1 MRFYCKSRKTFQK
14 DSSITHTKKLSM
26 KLQVW
31 KATIEQSKNEM
42 LILLEAEPGKEQE
55 IHAVSY

>member
-1 MRFYCKSRKTFQK
+1 
-14 DSSITHTKKLSM
+14 M